1 MKGLETR
8 EVSERKTWCVGW
20 TRRCQDDPRYGQCS
34 ALSQAVS
41 HAQAPVILTSRHQT
55 ENSQAHA
62 QLTTLPFHDRV
73 AAIGAK
79 RSVVLPR
86 RSGRVF
92 TWSARLTLL
101 SDPLVSPRVLT
112 HTEREPE
119 QPEPSPHASSTKSTT
134 TSHPVGQPPEAE
146 GAHDQTGNDLG
157 TRGEGSARPPRPS
170 ELPVAGD
177 RTCHPV
183 VTKYSSLDQDAGSRP
198 AIGQGQASSRGGT
211 SEQEGLA
218 DAELSK
224 YLVDDQNLLWLECE
238 CVGVSARKTSVLAV
252 PQCLVP
258 DLSLIHI

>member
-1 MKGLETR
+1 M
-8 EVSERKTWCVGW
+8 
-20 TRRCQDDPRYGQCS
+20 
-34 ALSQAVS
+34 
-41 HAQAPVILTSRHQT
+41 H
-55 ENSQAHA
+55 
-62 QLTTLPFHDRV
+62 
-73 AAIGAK
+73 
-79 RSVVLPR
+79 
-86 RSGRVF
+86 
-92 TWSARLTLL
+92 
-101 SDPLVSPRVLT
+101 
-112 HTEREPE
+112 EPG
-119 QPEPSPHASSTKSTT
+119 PHASSAKSTT

-258 DLSLIHI
+258 DLLASGNCQHGHPGRLGRCRCCETHSNRQVCVGTREITCFVRVQTQKAVTSPAHSHAAGQVRGVMEGAGRGLPNISKHITSWY